1 MSGSQGISGAT
12 GALAVVMVA
21 LVMDHGAQYLF
32 ATVVLMGTLQLIAGI
47 FKLGKFI
54 RMVPEPVML
63 GFVNGLAIVIGIS
76 QLSQFKTINALGE
89 TVWIAGNTLLYSI
102 IFVLFTMFII

>member
-1 MSGSQGISGAT
+1 MGI
-12 GALAVVMVA
+12 L
-21 LVMDHGAQYLF
+21 QLF
-32 ATVVLMGTLQLIAGI
+32 AGV

-76 QLSQFKTINALGE
+76 QLSQFKTINDLGQS
-89 TVWIAGNTLLYSI
+89 VWISGDILLYSI
-102 IFVLFTMFII
+102 LFVLLTMFVIWFLPKLTKLFLQL